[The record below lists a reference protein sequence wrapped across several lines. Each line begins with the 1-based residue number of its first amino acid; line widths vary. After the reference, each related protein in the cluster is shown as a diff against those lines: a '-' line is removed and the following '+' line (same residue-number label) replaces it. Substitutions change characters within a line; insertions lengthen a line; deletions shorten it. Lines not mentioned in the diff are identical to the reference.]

1 MQENTKCC
9 SLRKKTIP
17 VWACKWDFFQFS
29 LKWLFFVFFVLLV
42 VFFFLFEFCSFLCT
56 VKKQLGVWACSF
68 LLFLLFSSQ
77 SCSWHL
83 QSVPGTVSIPV
94 SGRLSSGLQEYVQL
108 PVQPWTWTSSRGS
121 AGETTS
127 ISFFFMYNT
136 TSRTSSRGSSLS
148 FYFEVELLHLCL
160 FWETDQKAN

>member
-1 MQENTKCC
+1 MQENTKGCFSRVKEIS
-9 SLRKKTIP
+9 SLSLQMR
-17 VWACKWDFFQFS
+17 FFFS
-29 LKWLFFVFFVLLV
+29 SAWNDCFGVFLPG
-42 VFFFLFEFCSFLCT
+42 FFFLFEFCSFLYN
-56 VKKQLGVWACSF
+56 VEAARRLDVF
-68 LLFLLFSSQ
+68 LLSLPSLLIP

-108 PVQPWTWTSSRGS
+108 PVWRFTWTSSRGS

-127 ISFFFMYNT
+127 VPFFFMYNFFL
-136 TSRTSSRGSSLS
+136 SRTSLPGASLS

-160 FWETDQKAN
+160 FCETDQKAN